1 MRNVVRAPRF
11 EGQVLL
17 DKQCA
22 FVDSRV
28 VTACQLQAS
37 RGVGH
42 HNLVK
47 AGGAE
52 AMPASDVL

>member
-1 MRNVVRAPRF
+1 MRAPRF